1 MRGTVVSPAERREQ
15 VRRVIVVIHT
25 CPRCE
30 LRFEREAEV
39 AEHLVND
46 HRFNADA
53 LRPHPVPMPKGG
65 RRLVVVVGNHTLLA
79 SNLVDRLRAVT
90 AGGDV
95 DLHVVVPVRAED
107 DLDVGFWRGRALA
120 ERIVEPG
127 VDLTVDVGVE
137 DPVALVQKAEHGA
150 HIDQIIVSTLPA
162 GVSRWLRADV
172 AGHLRHALHVPVEVV
187 TAEG

>member
-1 MRGTVVSPAERREQ
+1 M
-15 VRRVIVVIHT
+15 IHT

-39 AEHLVND
+39 ADHLVTD

-53 LRPHPVPMPKGG
+53 IRSHPVPVRRPG

-79 SNLVDRLRAVT
+79 NSLVERLRSVT

-95 DLHVVVPVRAED
+95 DLHVVVPVRAEED
-107 DLDVGFWRGRALA
+107 FDVGFWRGRALA
-120 ERIVEPG
+120 ERLVEPG
-127 VDLTVDVGVE
+127 VVLTVDVGVE
-137 DPVALVQKAEHGA
+137 DPVVLVQKAVRGV
-150 HIDQIIVSTLPA
+150 HIDQIIVSNLPE
-162 GVSRWLRADV
+162 GVSRWLHADV
-172 AGHLRHALHVPVEVV
+172 AGHLRHALNLPVEVV